1 MILDTNA
8 LSAFVEGDRR
18 LVPLLRVHEHL
29 AIPVIVLGEY
39 RFGIAASSKRDAYE
53 AWLLQYLNRFDV
65 LSINAETAD
74 VYAALRVA
82 LKAAGTPIPANDV
95 WIAALALQ
103 HRLPLASRDPH
114 FDHVR
119 GMRRVA
125 W

>member
-8 LSAFVEGDRR
+8 LTAFVEGDRQ
-18 LVPLLRVHEHL
+18 LVTLLRAHEHL

-39 RFGIAASSKRDAYE
+39 RFGIAASSRRAAYE
-53 AWLLQYLNRFDV
+53 AWLQQYLNRFDI
-65 LSINAETAD
+65 LSINPETAD
-74 VYAALRVA
+74 VYATLRGA
-82 LKAAGTPIPANDV
+82 LKTAGTPIPANDA

-103 HRLPLASRDPH
+103 HRLPLASRDDH

-119 GMRRVA
+119 GLRRVA

>member
-1 MILDTNA
+1 MILDTHA

-18 LVPLLRVHEHL
+18 LASLLRAHEHL

-39 RFGIAASSKRDAYE
+39 RFGIAASSQRDAYE
-53 AWLLQYLNRFDV
+53 AWLQQYLNRFDV
-65 LSINAETAD
+65 LSINPETAD
-74 VYAALRVA
+74 VYAALRGE
-82 LKAAGTPIPANDV
+82 LKTAGTPIPANDA

-103 HRLPLASRDPH
+103 HRLPLASRDAH

-119 GMRRVA
+119 GLRRVA

>member
-1 MILDTNA
+1 VILDTGA
-8 LSAFVEGDRR
+8 LSAFVEGDRQ
-18 LVPLLRVHEHL
+18 LISLLRAHEHL

-39 RFGIAASSKRDAYE
+39 RFGIAFSSKRDAYE
-53 AWLLQYLNRFDV
+53 TWLQSYLTRFDV
-65 LSINAETAD
+65 LTINAETAD

-82 LKAAGTPIPANDV
+82 LKTAGTPIPANDA

-103 HRLPLASRDPH
+103 HRLPLASRDAH

-119 GMRRVA
+119 GLRRAA

>member
-1 MILDTNA
+1 MILDTHA

-18 LVPLLRVHEHL
+18 LVTLLRAHEHL

-39 RFGIAASSKRDAYE
+39 RFGIAASSKRGAYE
-53 AWLLQYLNRFDV
+53 AWLQLYLNRFDI

-74 VYAALRVA
+74 IYAALRVE
-82 LKAAGTPIPANDV
+82 LKTAGTPIPANDA

-103 HRLPLASRDPH
+103 HRLPLASRDAH
-114 FDHVR
+114 YDNVR
-119 GMRRVA
+119 GLRRVA

>member
-8 LSAFVEGDRR
+8 LAAFVEGDRR
-18 LVPLLRVHEHL
+18 LVSLLRAHEHL

-39 RFGIAASSKRDAYE
+39 RFGIAASSQRDAYV
-53 AWLLQYLNRFDV
+53 AWLQAYLNRFDV

-74 VYAALRVA
+74 IYAALRIE
-82 LKAAGTPIPANDV
+82 LKTAGKLIPSNDA

-103 HRLPLASRDPH
+103 HRLPLASRDAH
-114 FDHVR
+114 FDNVR
-119 GMRRVA
+119 GLRRVA